1 MRDNTTMTT
10 TPPSPRLTPSQFN
23 HNAILSSLNHHGYC
37 ILENYIPTPIT
48 STLQQEFTK
57 ILAST
62 PTGRNRFEGA
72 FTKRAYNLFNKT
84 RAFDNL
90 VTDPFLLNIIE
101 EILQSE
107 HYLLSSTVGISIG
120 SNSDKQ
126 PPHRDDGKY
135 PINRPHNELVMNMIV
150 AIDDFTEENGGTVL
164 YPGSHKW
171 IYQGENDYVTRNVI
185 PNELELTPIHKNEQS
200 IHDTIPQLKM
210 NSSISCV
217 MPAGSIMLYRGSLLH
232 GGGANSSVQPRC
244 GVLIEFIQA
253 WLRPQENHLLGV
265 DIQKVAKLP
274 RKLQELLGYTVSP
287 PFIGYVDG
295 RHPKRLLERLKVVK
309 ENQKIS
315 KL

>member
-1 MRDNTTMTT
+1 MTT
-10 TPPSPRLTPSQFN
+10 SPTPTPSPRLTPSQFN
-23 HNAILSSLNHHGYC
+23 HNAILSSLNYHGYC
-37 ILENYIPTPIT
+37 ILENYIPTPLT
-48 STLQQEFTK
+48 STLQRDLIK

-62 PTGRNRFEGA
+62 PTGRNHFEGA

-84 RAFDNL
+84 RAFDKL
-90 VTDPFLLNIIE
+90 VTDPFLLKIIE

-135 PINRPHNELVMNMIV
+135 PINRPHKELVMNMIV

-164 YPGSHKW
+164 YPGSHQW
-171 IYQGENDYVTRNVI
+171 IYQGENDYVTQNVI
-185 PNELELTPIHKNEQS
+185 PNEIELAPIHQVHKNKRS
-200 IHDTIPQLKM
+200 IHEIIPQLKM

-232 GGGANSSVQPRC
+232 GGGANTSVQPRL

-265 DIQKVAKLP
+265 DIQKVAQVPK
-274 RKLQELLGYTVSP
+274 KLQELLGYTVSP

-309 ENQKIS
+309 NQKRS